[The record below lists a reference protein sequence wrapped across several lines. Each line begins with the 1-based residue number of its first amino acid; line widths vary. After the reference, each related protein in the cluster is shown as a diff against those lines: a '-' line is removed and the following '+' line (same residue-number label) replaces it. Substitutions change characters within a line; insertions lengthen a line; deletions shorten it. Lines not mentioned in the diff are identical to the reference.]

1 MTLRLTSICVA
12 LGIFLLSSGCG
23 EAPPEAAYVARV
35 GDAYLTEQEL
45 AEALPQL
52 GADSTAAR
60 QQFIEQWI
68 TNQLLYREAQRRNLA
83 NEPSVQQ
90 RIREEER
97 SILINALTN
106 RLFETTPAAPSPSD
120 IASYYE
126 RNKNQLRL
134 REPFVR
140 IRYLSTTNINTARS
154 VREELVDLDD
164 SAAAD
169 SMWAVLVNRHA
180 AEPAEAHELAAHH
193 YPRSTLFPQQAALRN
208 QLNGIAPGATS
219 EMVRNDGRVHVIQL
233 VSEVPAGT
241 IPEQAWVEDT
251 IRRRL
256 QIRARK
262 QMYAREVQRLR
273 NEARAEGAIEIR

>member
-1 MTLRLTSICVA
+1 MVGLLA
-12 LGIFLLSSGCG
+12 LWSGCS
-23 EAPPEAAYVARV
+23 EAPPETSYVARV
-35 GDAYLTEQEL
+35 GDAYLTEQDL
-45 AEALPQL
+45 DEALPPL

-60 QQFIEQWI
+60 QQFIEQWV
-68 TNQLLYREAQRRNLA
+68 TNQLLYREAQRRNLS
-83 NEPSVQQ
+83 NEPSVQR
-90 RIREEER
+90 RIRQEER

-106 RLFETTPAAPSPSD
+106 RLFEQDPAMPSPSE

-126 RNKNQLRL
+126 RNKEQLRL

-169 SMWAVLVNRHA
+169 SIWAMLVDRHA
-180 AEPAEAHELAAHH
+180 ADPERARALAAHH
-193 YPRSTLFPQQAALRN
+193 YPRSDLFPQQPIVRER
-208 QLNGIAPGATS
+208 LNAIGAGETA
-219 EMVRNDGRVHVIQL
+219 EVVRSDGRVHVLQL

-273 NEARAEGAIEIR
+273 NEARADGAIDIR